1 MGKDENTIQL
11 QHPVEYAEER
21 VSEVTVRRPKG
32 KDLKGLKNV
41 ANSMDDQLRLVA
53 RLIGKPDSFV
63 GELDMVD
70 LNAIMQKV
78 SDFLPDGP

>member
-32 KDLKGLKNV
+32 KDMKGLRNLKE
-41 ANSMDDQLRLVA
+41 SMDDQMRLLA